1 MTINVMKRA
10 FQSCDKCIVL
20 AANEH
25 YVPYMSVALRSI
37 YDYSD
42 ENNQYD
48 IIILHKDITSK
59 TQTVLQ
65 KMIGDK
71 KTYISLRFLNVTTY
85 VKFRHFYTDN
95 RRDFSGEAYYR
106 LMIPWL
112 LEDGY
117 RYALYIDGDMVI
129 KRDIFLLFGIDLKG
143 KMLGAVKDY
152 WGICNCFIPGDDR
165 RAYRESIGLS
175 DIENYV
181 ISSTLVFD
189 LEQFRKQYTLSDVL
203 KLAQSKEWV
212 QHDQDV
218 INIMCQGQ
226 IFYFGAEWGFVTDYG
241 NNHYLPQYMQDELEE
256 AKKNIAIIHY
266 AGRRKPWRYSFCEF
280 DMDFWRCAENTPYFA
295 SLFQMNNQFE
305 YQYYVASQLNGCAL
319 DLQDTESGMQYVYKN
334 IELGGMKKGHARYR
348 MIDVHKDILYLEGM
362 IGVVGNLPDEEIRV
376 GVEINDNIYWA
387 DKQSREDGYRE
398 ELDYITYR
406 GEAFVFEIPLKK
418 ISIKGKTQ
426 IRLFCK
432 VDGNIYPRENI
443 GFERYC
449 ILCRRYKHSYGVKE
463 NWILQT
469 DRKYLYIRPFSHL
482 RRLGC
487 ELLFIYDLLCKKYY
501 KAIAARIMAAMAFP
515 FYRRPIWLISDRVE
529 RADDNG
535 EAFFKYLNKE
545 HKKEINSYF
554 VIGKESSDYVR
565 MQQYGKVV
573 SPFGIKYKIL
583 QLLAEFAVSSQ
594 TDRIY
599 RSSFYIKDS
608 YGNLTNN
615 VKFIFL
621 QHGVIVA
628 DLTRWLNKKTQQLSG
643 FITSTTRE
651 YQDVLNRNYGYTKEV
666 WLTGM
671 PRYDYLQNHSEKII
685 TIAPTWRMYLTSNQD
700 KHTGEWNLTKDFAQS
715 NYVTFYRNLMQNA
728 KLRSKAEQLGYRLK
742 FKVHP
747 AFRSHISDFGFDD
760 QTEFIPDE
768 MSYREMYEKS
778 SLMIT
783 DYSSSIFDF
792 LYLGKPIIYT
802 HFDFDEFYA
811 GKHIYDQGDFD
822 YQKEG
827 FGEVEYTLEGTV
839 DRIIE
844 YMERNCEMKPL
855 YKERVD
861 RCFKYRDRNN
871 SERIYQKMIELRN

>member
-1 MTINVMKRA
+1 MTINVMKKA

-20 AANEH
+20 AANEQ
-25 YVPYMSVALRSI
+25 YVPYMSVALQSI
-37 YDYSD
+37 YDHSD
-42 ENNQYD
+42 EKNLYD
-48 IIILHKDITSK
+48 IIILHKDVTPQSQH
-59 TQTVLQ
+59 TLLE
-65 KMIGDK
+65 MIEDRK
-71 KTYISLRFLNVTTY
+71 EYISLRFMNVASY
-85 VKFRHFYTDN
+85 VRSKHFYTKN
-95 RRDFSGEAYYR
+95 RANFSDEAYYR

-112 LEDGY
+112 LEAGY
-117 RYALYIDGDMVI
+117 KYALYIDGDMVI
-129 KRDIFLLFGIDLKG
+129 KRDIYELFQVDLDG
-143 KMLGAVKDY
+143 NMLGAIKDY
-152 WGICNCFIPGDDR
+152 WGICNCFIPGDGR
-165 RAYRESIGLS
+165 REYRESIGLY
-175 DIENYV
+175 DIEHYV
-181 ISSTLVFD
+181 ISSTLIFD
-189 LEQFRKQYTLSDVL
+189 LKMFRRQCTLASVL
-203 KLAQSKEWV
+203 KLAQSRKWL

-218 INIMCQGQ
+218 INTLCQGK
-226 IFYFGAEWGFVTDYG
+226 ICYISAKWGYIADWG
-241 NNHYLPQYMQDELEE
+241 NNHYLPQYMQDELEL
-256 AKKNIAIIHY
+256 AKADIAVVHY
-266 AGRRKPWRYSFCEF
+266 AGRRKPWKYTFCEY
-280 DMDFWRCAENTPYFA
+280 DMDFWHCAEETPYFQI
-295 SLFQMNNQFE
+295 LFKKNQHFE
-305 YQYYVASQLNGCAL
+305 YLYYVASKLNGNPL
-319 DLQDTESGMQYVYKN
+319 VLENTEDGMQYVYKD
-334 IELGGMKKGHARYR
+334 IALGGLNQGHARYR
-348 MIDVHKDILYLEGM
+348 VIDIHKDVLHLEGM
-362 IGVVGNLPDEEIRV
+362 VGVVGNFPNAEIKV
-376 GVEINDNIYWA
+376 CVDIDGNKYWA
-387 DKQSREDGYRE
+387 DRQIREDDYRE
-398 ELDYITYR
+398 ELDYTAYR
-406 GEAFVFEIPLKK
+406 GEAFVIDVPLK
-418 ISIKGKTQ
+418 SLHIKKKTK
-426 IRLFCK
+426 IRLLCM
-432 VDGNIYPRENI
+432 VDGEIYKRESL

-487 ELLFIYDLLCKKYY
+487 ELHFIYDLLCKKCY
-501 KAIAARIMAAMAFP
+501 KAIAARIMAALAFP

-554 VIGKESSDYVR
+554 AIGKESPDYVR

-573 SPFGIKYKIL
+573 SPFGLKYKIL
-583 QLLAEFAVSSQ
+583 QLLAEFSVSSQ

-599 RSSFYIKDS
+599 RSSFYIMDS

-628 DLTRWLNKKTQQLSG
+628 DLTRWLNKRNQQLSG
-643 FITSTTRE
+643 FITSTTWE
-651 YQDVLNRNYGYTKEV
+651 YQDVMSRDYGYSTEV

-671 PRYDYLQNHSEKII
+671 PRYDYLQDNREKII
-685 TIAPTWRMYLTSNQD
+685 TVAPTWRKYLASKQN
-700 KHTGEWNLTKDFAQS
+700 KKTGVWNLVDDFEQS
-715 NYVTFYRNLMQNA
+715 EYVHFYRNLMQNQ
-728 KLRSKAEQLGYRLK
+728 KLRTMAKKYGYRIL

-747 AFRSHISDFGFDD
+747 AFQGYQSRFGFDD

-844 YMERNCEMKPL
+844 YMERDCEMKPL

-861 RCFKYRDRNN
+861 RCFKYRDHNN